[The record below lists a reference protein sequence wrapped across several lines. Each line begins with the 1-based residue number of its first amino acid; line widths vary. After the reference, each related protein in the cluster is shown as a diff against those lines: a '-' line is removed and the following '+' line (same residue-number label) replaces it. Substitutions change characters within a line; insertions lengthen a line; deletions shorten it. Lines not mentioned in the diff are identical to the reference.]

1 MKVPSPLTLS
11 GIFVAVTTMALLVV
25 SRACE
30 ASRQPLREAGEYSWW
45 YNCARNIAKPV
56 TGGTM
61 AQETSRYFVKYTF
74 FQADPRWRRLPPGDR
89 ERSKTEFAAVVDEF
103 SSQMSV
109 ESYSLLGTRGDVDFM
124 LWKVSPTLE
133 LLDGLASQ
141 LNRTELGKCL
151 HISHSYLAMTQRSP
165 YVDRHRHPGQED
177 GGESLRL
184 MGRRYLFVYPF
195 VKTHDWY
202 QLPKEERQRMM
213 EEHFQVGHRYPS
225 VKISTSYS
233 FGLDDQEFVLGFET
247 DSPSDFLDLVMEL
260 RESKARPYTLRD
272 TPIFTCVH
280 KPLKEC
286 LDGLG

>member
-1 MKVPSPLTLS
+1 
-11 GIFVAVTTMALLVV
+11 MAQDT
-25 SRACE
+25 
-30 ASRQPLREAGEYSWW
+30 SRQ
-45 YNCARNIAKPV
+45 
-56 TGGTM
+56 
-61 AQETSRYFVKYTF
+61 FVKYTF
-74 FQADPRWRRLPPGDR
+74 FKVDLDWRRLPQGDR

-103 SSQMSV
+103 APQMSIN
-109 ESYSLLGTRGDVDFM
+109 SYSLTGTRGDVDFM

-141 LNRTELGKCL
+141 INRTELGKYL
-151 HISHSYLAMTQRSP
+151 IMPHSYLAMTRRSS
-165 YVDRHRHPGQED
+165 YVDRHRHPAQE
-177 GGESLRL
+177 GAGEGLRSI
-184 MGRRYLFVYPF
+184 GRDYLFVYPF

-202 QLPKEERQRMM
+202 QLPGEERQRMM
-213 EEHFQVGHRYPS
+213 NEHFEVGHRYPS

-247 DSPSDFLDLVMEL
+247 DSAADFLDLVMAL
-260 RESKARPYTLRD
+260 RESQARVYTLRD